1 MIGDDRHVNSVNE
14 LYKLVNRFHDAQM
27 VLGLPEKREATVAA
41 TLTDVAKRA
50 GVSIATASRAFGE
63 PDRLAP
69 ATRERVLEAAS
80 DLGYATPQTATATR
94 TFGVVVPDVAN
105 PVYATLLK
113 AIQGQAWHGHH
124 RIVLFDADE
133 DLRRERDAIVQ
144 ARKLDGMVLCSPRL
158 PDAEVLELV
167 GIAPYVVVNRQIDGA
182 PCVLMD
188 TEHGPSQAIE
198 HLAAL
203 GHEHVAYAAGPR
215 GSWAD
220 VRRFDTI
227 ARACERHGI
236 RLTRLSHHAAS
247 IQGGRAAAAPAAASG
262 ATAVVA
268 YNDLVAIGLEA
279 GMLELGKRCP
289 KDVSIVGIDD
299 IDLAGA
305 VTPGL
310 TTVRMPIARS
320 GALAVDLLL
329 QAMAGAVL
337 DDVATLGSQLIVRAS
352 TAAPA

>member
-1 MIGDDRHVNSVNE
+1 MH
-14 LYKLVNRFHDAQM
+14 M
-27 VLGLPEKREATVAA
+27 AA
-41 TLTDVAKRA
+41 TLTDVARRA

-69 ATRERVLEAAS
+69 STLGRVLEAAGE
-80 DLGYATPQTATATR
+80 LGYATPQSATTTR
-94 TFGVVVPDVAN
+94 TLGVVVPDVAN

-113 AIQGQAWHGHH
+113 AIQGQAWHGRH

-133 DLRRERDAIVQ
+133 DLHREREQIEQ
-144 ARKLDGMVLCSPRL
+144 ARKLDGMLLCSPRL
-158 PDAEVLELV
+158 PDEEVLELV
-167 GIAPYVVVNRQIDGA
+167 GDTPYVVINRLIDGA
-182 PCVLMD
+182 SCVLMD
-188 TEHGPSQAIE
+188 TEHGPGQAIE

-203 GHEHVAYAAGPR
+203 GHTHIAYAAGPR

-220 VRRFDTI
+220 VRRADAI

-268 YNDLVAIGLEA
+268 YNDLVALGLEA
-279 GMLELGKRCP
+279 GLLELGRRCP
-289 KDVSIVGIDD
+289 ADVSIVGIDD

-305 VTPGL
+305 VTPAL
-310 TTVRMPIARS
+310 TTVRMPIERS

-329 QAMAGAVL
+329 QAMAGNPAS
-337 DDVATLGSQLIVRAS
+337 DVATLSSQLIVRAS
-352 TAAPA
+352 TAAPAA

>member
-1 MIGDDRHVNSVNE
+1 M
-14 LYKLVNRFHDAQM
+14 
-27 VLGLPEKREATVAA
+27 AA

-69 ATRERVLEAAS
+69 DTLGRVLEAAG
-80 DLGYATPQTATATR
+80 DLGYVGAQAATATR
-94 TFGVVVPDVAN
+94 TIGVLVPDVAN
-105 PVYATLLK
+105 PVYGMLLK
-113 AIQGQAWHGHH
+113 AIQGQAWHGRH

-133 DLRRERDAIVQ
+133 DLRREREQIEQ
-144 ARKLDGMVLCSPRL
+144 ARKLDGILLCSPRL
-158 PDAEVLELV
+158 PDDEVRALIGRTPAV
-167 GIAPYVVVNRQIDGA
+167 IANRVIDGV
-182 PCVLMD
+182 PCVVMD
-188 TEHGPSQAIE
+188 TEYGPTQAVE
-198 HLAAL
+198 HLVAL
-203 GHEHVAYAAGPR
+203 GHAHIAYASGPR

-247 IQGGRAAAAPAAASG
+247 IQGGRAAAALAAACG

-268 YNDLVAIGLEA
+268 YNDLVALGLEA
-279 GMLELGKRCP
+279 GMSELGVTCP
-289 KDVSIVGIDD
+289 DDISIVGIDD

-310 TTVRMPIARS
+310 TTVQMPIERC

-329 QAMAGAVL
+329 QAIGGAAL
-337 DDVATLGSQLIVRAS
+337 GDVATLNSQLIVRAS
-352 TAAPA
+352 TAAPRA

>member
-1 MIGDDRHVNSVNE
+1 M
-14 LYKLVNRFHDAQM
+14 
-27 VLGLPEKREATVAA
+27 AA

-69 ATRERVLEAAS
+69 DTLGRVLDAAGE
-80 DLGYATPQTATATR
+80 LGYVGAQTSAATR
-94 TFGVVVPDVAN
+94 TIGVLVPDVAN
-105 PVYATLLK
+105 PVYGMLLK
-113 AIQGQAWHGHH
+113 AIQGQAWHGRH

-133 DLRRERDAIVQ
+133 DLRREREQIEQ
-144 ARKLDGMVLCSPRL
+144 ARKLDGILLCSPRL
-158 PDAEVLELV
+158 PDDEVRALIGRAPAV
-167 GIAPYVVVNRQIDGA
+167 IANRVIDGV
-182 PCVLMD
+182 PCVVMD
-188 TEHGPSQAIE
+188 TEYGPTQAVE
-198 HLAAL
+198 HLVAL
-203 GHEHVAYAAGPR
+203 GHAHIAYASGPR

-247 IQGGRAAAAPAAASG
+247 IQGGRAAAALAAASG

-268 YNDLVAIGLEA
+268 YNDLVALGLEA
-279 GMLELGKRCP
+279 GMSELGVTCP
-289 KDVSIVGIDD
+289 DDISIVGIDD

-310 TTVRMPIARS
+310 TTVQMPIERC

-329 QAMAGAVL
+329 QAIGGAAL
-337 DDVATLGSQLIVRAS
+337 GDVATLNSQLIVRAS
-352 TAAPA
+352 TAAPRA

>member
-1 MIGDDRHVNSVNE
+1 MIIEGQHDR
-14 LYKLVNRFHDAQM
+14 K
-27 VLGLPEKREATVAA
+27 ATVTS

-63 PDRLAP
+63 PDRLANG
-69 ATRERVLEAAS
+69 TLERVLQAAS
-80 DLGYATPQTATATR
+80 DLGYSTPQAATATR

-133 DLRRERDAIVQ
+133 DLRREREQIQQ
-144 ARKLDGMVLCSPRL
+144 ARKLDGMLLCSPRL
-158 PDAEVLELV
+158 PDADVLELV
-167 GIAPYVVVNRQIDGA
+167 GSTPCVIVNRQIDGA

-188 TEHGPSQAIE
+188 TEHGPSQAVE

-203 GHEHVAYAAGPR
+203 GHRHVAYASGPR

-220 VRRFDTI
+220 ARRFDTI
-227 ARACERHGI
+227 SRACENHGI

-247 IQGGRAAAAPAAASG
+247 IQGGRAAAAPAVASG

-268 YNDLVAIGLEA
+268 YNDLVALGLEA
-279 GMLELGKRCP
+279 GMLELGRRSP
-289 KDVSIVGIDD
+289 ADVSIVGIDD

-310 TTVRMPIARS
+310 TTVRMPIGRS
-320 GALAVDLLL
+320 GELAVDLLL
-329 QAMAGAVL
+329 QAISGVAIGE
-337 DDVATLGSQLIVRAS
+337 VATLGSQLIVRAS
-352 TAAPA
+352 TAAPAV

>member
-1 MIGDDRHVNSVNE
+1 M
-14 LYKLVNRFHDAQM
+14 
-27 VLGLPEKREATVAA
+27 
-41 TLTDVAKRA
+41 
-50 GVSIATASRAFGE
+50 SIATASRAFGE
-63 PDRLAP
+63 PERLADG
-69 ATRERVLEAAS
+69 TLERVLQAAT
-80 DLGYATPQTATATR
+80 DLGYSTPQSAVATR

-113 AIQGQAWHGHH
+113 AIQGQAWHGRH

-133 DLRRERDAIVQ
+133 DLRREREQIEQ
-144 ARKLDGMVLCSPRL
+144 ARKLDGMLLCSPRL
-158 PDAEVLELV
+158 PDAEVLALV
-167 GIAPYVVVNRQIDGA
+167 GDTPYVVVNRQIDGA
-182 PCVLMD
+182 ACVLMD

-203 GHEHVAYAAGPR
+203 GHTHIAYAAGPR

-220 VRRFDTI
+220 VRRADTI

-236 RLTRLSHHAAS
+236 RLTSLSHHAAS

-268 YNDLVAIGLEA
+268 YNDLVALGLEA
-279 GMLELGKRCP
+279 GMIELGRRCP
-289 KDVSIVGIDD
+289 ADVSIVGIDD

-305 VTPGL
+305 VTPAL
-310 TTVRMPIARS
+310 TTVRMPIERS

-329 QAMAGAVL
+329 QAMSGVVIS
-337 DDVATLGSQLIVRAS
+337 DIVTLGSQLIVRAS
-352 TAAPA
+352 TAAPSA